1 MKKPHEIK
9 ILSSNTR
16 WKCSPGL
23 ECTAPNIVYVTNLF
37 DYKPSPILIIYLL
50 HKTST

>member
-1 MKKPHEIK
+1 MKKPHEKFFPPIQGGSVH
-9 ILSSNTR
+9 LDWNAL
-16 WKCSPGL
+16 P
-23 ECTAPNIVYVTNLF
+23 PNIVYVTNLF